1 MKPRKHRVELRRNRS
16 GRRRSGDLTRA
27 AASDPDGTESLPT
40 EERLTGKGGLTR
52 KRTVVGI
59 RTEGRDALPV
69 APAAAGSWL
78 GRVLHVHGL
87 VSHVERPGGG
97 VVRCTTRR
105 LLKTMLTRQRTVVTA
120 GDRVDAVGDGEEGVI
135 TAIHPRTT
143 ALSRTS
149 RGRLHVIVANVDQVI
164 IVGSAAEPNL
174 KPGLLDRLIVA
185 AETAAIRP
193 IICLNKVDLVDPA
206 GLVPLA
212 GLHARMGYPA
222 VLCSTVTGMGVA
234 RLAAELPGR
243 VTAVVGQSGVG
254 KSSLINALSPGLD
267 LRVAEVSRENEKG
280 RHTTTTARLLPH
292 SLGGH
297 FVDTPGIRQFQL
309 WEVVAAEAAASF
321 RDIRPFANRC
331 RYPDCTHTH
340 ESFCAVKD
348 AVADG
353 LLDTGRW
360 ETCCQLVAEGAGR
373 PGA

>member
-1 MKPRKHRVELRRNRS
+1 VKPDKHRVDFRRNRS
-16 GRRRSGDLTRA
+16 ARRRAGDLTRA
-27 AASDPDGTESLPT
+27 IAADSTESETLPG
-40 EERLTGKGGLTR
+40 EERLTGKGGMTR
-52 KRTVVGI
+52 RRTVVGT

-69 APAAAGSWL
+69 APAATGSWQ
-78 GRVLHVHGL
+78 GRVLQVHGL
-87 VSHVERPGGG
+87 VSHVERSDGGI
-97 VVRCTTRR
+97 VRCTTRR

-120 GDRVDAVGDGEEGVI
+120 GDLVDAVGEGTEGVI
-135 TAIHPRTT
+135 TAIRPRST
-143 ALSRTS
+143 ALARAS

-164 IVGSAAEPNL
+164 IVGSAAEPHL

-185 AETAAIRP
+185 AETAGIRP
-193 IICLNKVDLVDPA
+193 IICINKVDLIDPA
-206 GLVPLA
+206 DLVPLA

-222 VLCSTVTGMGVA
+222 ILCSTLTGMGVD
-234 RLAAELPGR
+234 RLSAELPDR

-254 KSSLINALSPGLD
+254 KSSLLNALSPGLD
-267 LRVAEVSRENEKG
+267 LRVAEVSRDNEKG
-280 RHTTTTARLLPH
+280 RHTTTTARLLRH
-292 SLGGH
+292 ARGGH

-331 RYPDCTHTH
+331 RYPNCTHTH

-360 ETCCQLVAEGAGR
+360 ESCSQLVAEGSDALG
-373 PGA
+373 G